1 MRYLWKDNIQIFH
14 LVPKEVMY
22 VQWFGCKQVLKIM
35 ATSRTPSSM
44 SDTSISSSL
53 SLDLPTQ
60 ILSQAKDMRL
70 ALVFVFIIV
79 VFLACHFP
87 RCLINLYEMFNVEE
101 AIRCDDLYL
110 PPLWFLCV
118 TDVAHVLM
126 ALNGI
131 ANFFIY
137 CWLNADY
144 R

>member
-1 MRYLWKDNIQIFH
+1 MGFYCDVTYPLFAIF
-14 LVPKEVMY
+14 P
-22 VQWFGCKQVLKIM
+22 
-35 ATSRTPSSM
+35 
-44 SDTSISSSL
+44 
-53 SLDLPTQ
+53 
-60 ILSQAKDMRL
+60 QAKDMRL

-87 RCLINLYEMFNVEE
+87 RCLINLYEMFNVEK

-118 TDVAHVLM
+118 TDVAHVLT

-131 ANFFIY
+131 AYFFIY
-137 CWLNADY
+137 CWLNADC